1 MYLSLMLRGR
11 QFEKGGRSEDDRCL
25 HHKIEMWLKW
35 VIVAFLTVAG
45 AVLGMPME
53 QDIRL
58 DDEVKKQHVN
68 LGSSLTLRCCL
79 NINKSQ
85 RFRVKYS
92 FQSLKQSD
100 TDNLTVEHC
109 NLNNTLNAN
118 YTLMNGCQSACTL
131 SNISKRN
138 YGFYSCKVTSEIP
151 VLTDFIS
158 NRTEIAL
165 ENFMGN
171 TTVQS
176 ETTKTQGI
184 SVASTEDN
192 LWMWVLTGVSSFI
205 LILIMLLVVFLAQK
219 RPCNRS
225 TEEPIY
231 VNTHTSSDKSPRLMS
246 VDNVKKVS
254 SQDLKTSSP
263 ARRYEERNRRYK

>member
-158 NRTEIAL
+158 NRTEIAW
-165 ENFMGN
+165 
-171 TTVQS
+171 
-176 ETTKTQGI
+176 I

-225 TEEPIY
+225 TAEEPIY